1 MEKTK
6 AVLSVLNNYIVICS
20 FYILAMS
27 ILDNTDVSVMGLCL
41 FVLIPFAFYG
51 IRLKVH
57 RFLAFTAAHIA
68 VAALWYG
75 IIEVAGYTLLE
86 KVLHLAMIVYYIL
99 ISYAV
104 KVRTEDKIEDV
115 ISPFAVIA
123 VPLVGFAL
131 IKRYGTGELKPV
143 IFILIIMYFA
153 FYMANQ
159 YVDNYRTFV
168 KVNKISVGRFQS
180 KKLLKLGSMLIIG
193 YIMLVAVV
201 LTFFMNE
208 ELGNAL
214 ALGLKNGLV
223 VILRFLLSLIKNKGE
238 VTAVVE
244 EEAVAE
250 STEPMM
256 MLPELQSKEG
266 FIVGILEKLI
276 PVVFVVVVIYA
287 VVLIVKKI
295 RELFRDKDRNVVVE
309 SESGVSEIT
318 EQLAREDSRGWERY
332 LNFGMSVNARIR
344 KAYYRHVMSNKKNI
358 EQEKHLNISSS
369 TARELVDETASCYE
383 KARYSGEDCT
393 PAEYKELKNNLSKIQ
408 Y

>member
-6 AVLSVLNNYIVICS
+6 AVLAVLNNYIVICS

-27 ILDNTDVSVMGLCL
+27 ILGNTDISVMGLCL
-41 FVLIPFAFYG
+41 FVIIPFAFYG

-57 RFLAFTAAHIA
+57 RFLAFTAVHIA

-75 IIEVAGYTLLE
+75 FIGLAGYTLLE
-86 KVLHLAMIVYYIL
+86 KILHLAMIVYYIL
-99 ISYAV
+99 VSYSV
-104 KVRTEDKIEDV
+104 KVKTEDKIEGV
-115 ISPFAVIA
+115 ISPAAIIVM
-123 VPLVGFAL
+123 PLVGFAL

-143 IFILIIMYFA
+143 IFILLIIYFA

-180 KKLLKLGSMLIIG
+180 KKLLKLGSLLIIG

-208 ELGNAL
+208 EIGNTL
-214 ALGLKNGLV
+214 AEGLKNGLF
-223 VILRFLLSLIKNKGE
+223 VILRLLLSLIRDKGE
-238 VTAVVE
+238 VTEVVE
-244 EEAVAE
+244 EEVVSEA
-250 STEPMM
+250 TEPMM
-256 MLPELQSKEG
+256 MLPELQSEGG
-266 FIVGILEKLI
+266 FIAAILEKLI
-276 PVVFVVVVIYA
+276 PLVFVVVMVYA
-287 VVLIVKKI
+287 VVLIIKKI

-318 EQLAREDSRGWERY
+318 EQLEREASHTWERY
-332 LNFGMSVNARIR
+332 LNFGISINARIR
-344 KAYYRHVMSNKKNI
+344 KTYYKHVMANKKSI
-358 EQEKHLNISSS
+358 EQEKHLDISSS
-369 TARELVDETASCYE
+369 TARELVEETATCYE

-393 PAEYKELKNNLSKIQ
+393 AAEYKELKKNLSKIQ